1 MFAEPSP
8 SPRMNLIQSIMQA
21 FKAFKVAFLNTTL
34 SALKPAAAG
43 NSSSA
48 AAANSSTTPPA
59 NKTR

>member
-34 SALKPAAAG
+34 SALKPSTG
-43 NSSSA
+43 NSSAAPA
-48 AAANSSTTPPA
+48 AAANTTA
-59 NKTR
+59 NKTA